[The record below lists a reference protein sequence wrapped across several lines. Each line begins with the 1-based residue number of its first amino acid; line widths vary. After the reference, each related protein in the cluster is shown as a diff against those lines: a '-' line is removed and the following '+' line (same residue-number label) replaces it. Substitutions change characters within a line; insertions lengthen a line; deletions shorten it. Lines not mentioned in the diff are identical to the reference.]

1 MRRYVIK
8 RLLISIGTIFV
19 VILLLFILLQLMPGS
34 PFNDEKLNVDQ
45 RAALYQKYGL
55 DQPLVIQF
63 FKYVGNMLRGDFGVS
78 YTISKNTPITQL
90 LQTRLPIS
98 LSIGGEAVLLGAVIG
113 LILGIVAAIWHGT
126 VWDTIATIISV
137 IGVSVPSYVFALALA
152 YVFGYQLN
160 WFPLLYDMKIP
171 FQSSVLPS
179 IALCMFTIAS
189 IARFTRSEML
199 EVLGSDYIL
208 LAESKGVYGPKL
220 IIRHVLRNALIPI
233 VTVLAPLIVGLM
245 TGSLVVEKIFSIPGI
260 GSLLVTA
267 IQSND
272 YNVVIVLSFI
282 YSAMYIGIMLVVDI
296 LYGIID
302 PRIRLSKEGPHD

>member
-1 MRRYVIK
+1 MRRYIIK

-45 RAALYQKYGL
+45 RAALYEKYGL
-55 DQPLVIQF
+55 DQPLIIQF

-126 VWDTIATIISV
+126 VWDTIATIVSV

-171 FQSSVLPS
+171 LQSSVLPS

-220 IIRHVLRNALIPI
+220 IVRHVLRNALIPI

-272 YNVVIVLSFI
+272 YNVIIVLSFI